1 MPSKSAM
8 DSTRTGSFQHELDVL
23 TQGLNDLHIPFTE
36 RTIGF
41 FRKYLEILHEYQSRI
56 HLISKNDY
64 QAISARHFLP
74 SVLAYHYL
82 GNRFRACDIGAG
94 AGFPSVPLKIV
105 KPDIRLT
112 LFESVTKKAR
122 FLEALV
128 EALDLPYVQV
138 LNERAEYYTGE
149 RFDLVLLRAVGR
161 IRDLVSTVNRVLAE
175 DGIAIFYKT
184 HEVAEEITAAQKKL
198 QHMKLVVRVEKLHTP
213 VTYKPLALVII
224 TRTRMP

>member
-1 MPSKSAM
+1 M
-8 DSTRTGSFQHELDVL
+8 DSTRAGSFQHELDIL
-23 TQGLNDLHIPFTE
+23 IQGLNDLHIPFTP
-36 RTIGF
+36 RTIDC
-41 FRKYLEILHEYQSRI
+41 FRKYLEILHEYQKRI
-56 HLISKNDY
+56 HLISRNDY
-64 QAISARHFLP
+64 RAISARHFLP

-82 GNRFRACDIGAG
+82 ENRFKACDIGAG

-122 FLEALV
+122 FLEALT
-128 EALDLPYVQV
+128 EALDLPDVSV

-161 IRDLVSTVNRVLAE
+161 IKDLVSTVNRVLTD

-184 HEVAEEITAAQKKL
+184 HEVVEEIAAAQRKL

-213 VTYKPLALVII
+213 VTYKPLALAIV